1 MFIFVGKYIG
11 NKKSGHLYAN
21 CESLEANTKYY
32 FYLINRPIL
41 VLKCDQGF
49 VGYKAAGSV
58 KLECNKASYETIQVE
73 RVEEGQVHFKGQN
86 GKYWHVT
93 ADGISCDSEVGQGFS
108 LELREPTKMCIKTTA
123 GNYVVAGKNG
133 SFSEGDSSVEGATR
147 WEY

>member
-1 MFIFVGKYIG
+1 MLTFLGKYIG

-21 CESLEANTKYY
+21 CENMEANTKYF

-73 RVEEGQVHFKGQN
+73 RAEEGQVHFKGEQ
-86 GKYWHVT
+86 
-93 ADGISCDSEVGQGFS
+93 Q
-108 LELREPTKMCIKTTA
+108 RKTI
-123 GNYVVAGKNG
+123 VA
-133 SFSEGDSSVEGATR
+133 F
-147 WEY
+147 